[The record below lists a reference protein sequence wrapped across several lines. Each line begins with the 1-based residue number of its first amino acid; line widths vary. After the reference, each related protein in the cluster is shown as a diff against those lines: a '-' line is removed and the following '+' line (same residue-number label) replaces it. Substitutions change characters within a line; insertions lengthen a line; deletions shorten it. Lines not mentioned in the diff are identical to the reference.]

1 MKVARLRLR
10 NLRPRGRRITATYY
24 AEWLL
29 GALRSVAG
37 PHVVCDY
44 DPECQ
49 ALFARNPWNPDFA
62 ERVAFLTSSHPPH
75 SLTADRQDFLGR
87 EGSPGRPA
95 GLLSWDLGGRIRPGG
110 DPCAALQVH
119 LELAAG
125 GEAEVVFILGQG
137 RDRAH
142 AAELAQT
149 SRQAGWADRA
159 FEALGR
165 CWEQRLGA
173 VRVRTPDAGFDLLAN
188 RWLLYQ
194 TLASRVLARAGFYQA
209 GGALGFRDQLQD
221 ILALFH
227 ADPARAR
234 AHIVASAARQFEEG
248 DVLHWWH
255 PPHDRGVRTRC
266 SDDLLWLPYVT
277 SRYVEATGDAS
288 ILQEDIPFLHAAPLL
303 ADEDDRYARFDAGP
317 EHRTL
322 FEHCSRALEHGD
334 TQGSHGLPLMGAGD
348 WNDGMNRVG
357 AQGRGESVWL
367 GWFAIATMRG
377 FAGLAARM
385 GRDDLVERWTRRAE
399 ELRET
404 IERTAW
410 DGHWY
415 VRAFADDGLP
425 WGAAASAEC
434 RIDSIS
440 QSWAVLAGAG
450 VSERAR
456 TAVASAARE
465 LVRVD
470 DRIVRLLWPP
480 FDETSRDPGYI
491 KAYPPGIRENGGQY
505 THAAAWLGLA
515 YVGLGDGDRAWE
527 IFDLLSPIRHAA
539 SGADAD
545 HYRVEPYV
553 LAADIA
559 SVAPHTG
566 QGGWTWYT
574 GSAAW
579 TLRLGIEGIL
589 GLQLRNGELL
599 VDPCLPKAWGRAEA
613 EIRGPAGAL
622 SIRIEDPEHV
632 GRGVVAVTVDG
643 VAFAGPAVGFPTD
656 GSVRRVAVRLGP
668 PSPPQA
674 ARTQA
679 PRASDAIPSEP

>member
-1 MKVARLRLR
+1 M
-10 NLRPRGRRITATYY
+10 
-24 AEWLL
+24 
-29 GALRSVAG
+29 
-37 PHVVCDY
+37 
-44 DPECQ
+44 
-49 ALFARNPWNPDFA
+49 
-62 ERVAFLTSSHPPH
+62 
-75 SLTADRQDFLGR
+75 
-87 EGSPGRPA
+87 
-95 GLLSWDLGGRIRPGG
+95 
-110 DPCAALQVH
+110 
-119 LELAAG
+119 
-125 GEAEVVFILGQG
+125 
-137 RDRAH
+137 
-142 AAELAQT
+142 
-149 SRQAGWADRA
+149 
-159 FEALGR
+159 
-165 CWEQRLGA
+165 GA

-194 TLASRVLARAGFYQA
+194 TLASRMLARAGFYQA

-221 ILALFH
+221 VLALFH

-277 SRYVEATGDAS
+277 ARYVEATGDAS
-288 ILQEDIPFLHAAPLL
+288 IL
-303 ADEDDRYARFDAGP
+303 ARGHPVPACRPPAGGRGRSLRRFETGP
-317 EHRTL
+317 ERRTL
-322 FEHCSRALEHGD
+322 FEHCQRALERGD
-334 TQGSHGLPLMGAGD
+334 TRGAHGLPLMGAGD

-367 GWFAIATMRG
+367 AWFAIATMHG
-377 FAGLAARM
+377 FTGLAARM
-385 GRDDLVERWTRRAE
+385 GRDDLVERWTPPCGGAPAGDRTDRLGRAM
-399 ELRET
+399 
-404 IERTAW
+404 
-410 DGHWY
+410 
-415 VRAFADDGLP
+415 VRARLRRRWAPVG
-425 WGAAASAEC
+425 GR
-434 RIDSIS
+434 RIRRVSHRLDL
-440 QSWAVLAGAG
+440 AVLGRPCRRGCDGAGAHG
-450 VSERAR
+450 RRGGGRANSSARTTGSFACSGRPSTQPRATPATSRRIRRGSAR
-456 TAVASAARE
+456 TAGR
-465 LVRVD
+465 
-470 DRIVRLLWPP
+470 
-480 FDETSRDPGYI
+480 
-491 KAYPPGIRENGGQY
+491 Y

-539 SGADAD
+539 SRADAE

-599 VDPCLPKAWGRAEA
+599 IDPCLPKAWGRAEA

-643 VAFAGPAVGFPTD
+643 VAFAGAAVGFPTD
-656 GSVRRVAVRLGP
+656 GSVRRVAVRLGQ

-674 ARTQA
+674 ARTQV
-679 PRASDAIPSEP
+679 PRASDAVPSEP